1 MNFSWMSQNISIY
14 LKYPKMV
21 LQQGGVQDI
30 CSFQIGMKPQILSLT
45 SILGRFAAQMAPQM
59 EDLGFHANLE

>member
-1 MNFSWMSQNISIY
+1 
-14 LKYPKMV
+14 MV

-30 CSFQIGMKPQILSLT
+30 YEWKIGMNRQILNLT
-45 SILGRFAAQMAPQM
+45 RDLGREAAQMASQM

>member
-1 MNFSWMSQNISIY
+1 MSIY
-14 LKYPKMV
+14 LKYPKTV

-30 CSFQIGMKPQILSLT
+30 YSFQIGMKPQILHLRSH
-45 SILGRFAAQMAPQM
+45 LGREAAQNAGQT